1 MDENIESDVT
11 EPRRGKKSLVAKEY
25 WLDYLV
31 YTLEEDLTSPQEALS
46 SLNADL
52 WQEAIKDNMDSLES
66 NKT

>member
-1 MDENIESDVT
+1 
-11 EPRRGKKSLVAKEY
+11 
-25 WLDYLV
+25 LV